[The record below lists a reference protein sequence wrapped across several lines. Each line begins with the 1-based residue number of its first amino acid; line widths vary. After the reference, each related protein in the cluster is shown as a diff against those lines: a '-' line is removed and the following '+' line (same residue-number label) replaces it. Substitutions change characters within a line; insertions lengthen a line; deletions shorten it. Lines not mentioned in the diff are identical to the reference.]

1 MNRRLQRTKGPDT
14 GDAARQS
21 QEGRARE
28 TLRALKEVFANG
40 LLYKNPV
47 LIGAIG
53 LCPVVAAGVTLKNG
67 VALSL
72 LLGAMLLPACLLFS
86 LVGDKVPMWLR
97 PPVILVLS
105 AALYIP
111 AGIFTEKVLPGS
123 LSALGV
129 YAPLMTANAIIASR
143 AKHFSARH
151 VYYAALVDGAGCA
164 LGFAVVICLGS
175 AVREVLWRGALW
187 DIPLGIGGGI
197 SGVQYV
203 FAGFILLGFFSAAAQ
218 AAARKR
224 EKRRKAREK
233 GEEKP

>member
-1 MNRRLQRTKGPDT
+1 MNGAWERKKVS
-14 GDAARQS
+14 DAGKRS
-21 QEGRARE
+21 MSERERRARE
-28 TLRALKEVFANG
+28 TLRALREVFSNG

-67 VALSL
+67 VALSV
-72 LLGAMLLPACLLFS
+72 LLGAMLLPTCLLFS

-97 PPVILVLS
+97 PPMILILS

-111 AGIFTEKVLPGS
+111 AGIFTEKILPGS
-123 LSALGV
+123 LSALGI
-129 YAPLMTANAIIASR
+129 YAPLMTANAIIVSR

-151 VYYAALVDGAGCA
+151 VYYAALVDGVGCA

-175 AVREVLWRGALW
+175 AMREALWHGTLW
-187 DIPLGIGGGI
+187 DIPLGVGGGI
-197 SGVQYV
+197 PGARYV

-218 AAARKR
+218 ASARRKGKRDKDQKKR
-224 EKRRKAREK
+224 EEK
-233 GEEKP
+233 L

>member
-1 MNRRLQRTKGPDT
+1 M
-14 GDAARQS
+14 
-21 QEGRARE
+21 
-28 TLRALKEVFANG
+28 
-40 LLYKNPV
+40 
-47 LIGAIG
+47 
-53 LCPVVAAGVTLKNG
+53 
-67 VALSL
+67 
-72 LLGAMLLPACLLFS
+72 
-86 LVGDKVPMWLR
+86 
-97 PPVILVLS
+97 
-105 AALYIP
+105 
-111 AGIFTEKVLPGS
+111 
-123 LSALGV
+123 
-129 YAPLMTANAIIASR
+129 MTANAIIASR

-197 SGVQYV
+197 PGVQYV